1 MKITSRLTS
10 ITSKVLDRIEAA
22 AIPIIALPWHGS
34 MVCVKIREL
43 NQTQILACGDFSL
56 IETFQDKVRQK
67 KKKIKRSEVMAYA
80 AAQHAIARAALLS
93 PTYDEIMERIGRGKD
108 IDKKKLELEELK
120 KSLESCPPG
129 PQRSTLE
136 EEIDSYKIWI
146 DLILPTDFLAAL
158 IAYCLGVNKSDI
170 KNVSEKML
178 LDAAIL
184 AERGHDNPHDHL
196 HGEFTDFNKH
206 DIDVRA
212 WMILA
217 DFKEEQKNGT
227 AKPEI

>member
-1 MKITSRLTS
+1 LKITSRLTS

-22 AIPIIALPWHGS
+22 AIPVIALPWHGS

-56 IETFQDKVRQK
+56 IETFKDKVRQK
-67 KKKIKRSEVMAYA
+67 KNKLKRGDVMAYA
-80 AAQHAIARAALLS
+80 EAQHAIARAALMS
-93 PTYDEIMERIGRGKD
+93 PTYDEIMDRIGKGKD
-108 IDKKKLELEELK
+108 IDAKKAELAELQA
-120 KSLESCPPG
+120 SLQSCPQG
-129 PQRSTLE
+129 PQRSALE
-136 EEIDSYKIWI
+136 EEIDSYRIWI
-146 DLILPTDFLAAL
+146 DLIFPTDFLSAL
-158 IAYCLGVNKSDI
+158 VAYCLGINKSDI

-184 AERGHDNPHDHL
+184 AEKGHDNPHDHL
-196 HGEFTDFNKH
+196 QGEFTEFNKH

-212 WMILA
+212 WMILE
-217 DFKEEQKNGT
+217 DFKEEQKNGP